1 MSTYKSSLSLVVVC
15 PTQTWINA
23 VWGSIP
29 IAGKFKQQYVYI
41 LWPVLKLMSI
51 EQPKFSDM
59 EYHNEGTNEP
69 NLRN

>member
-29 IAGKFKQQYVYI
+29 IAGKSNNMYIYCNQYM
-41 LWPVLKLMSI
+41 KLMWI

-59 EYHNEGTNEP
+59 KYHNEGTNEQK
-69 NLRN
+69 